1 MGRLNKQ
8 MEQDITNKIKIIED
22 TIPKIVFGSGDQV
35 SRMEEQI
42 DLAVDLWTYHNE
54 I

>member
-1 MGRLNKQ
+1 
-8 MEQDITNKIKIIED
+8 MEQDIRNKIKIIEG
-22 TIPKIVFGSGDQV
+22 TIPKIIFGTGGQV

-42 DLAVDLWTYHNE
+42 DLAVDLWTYHND